1 MRKFA
6 LVIFNENSQI
16 IDRINIDLVQNPTG
30 FGFSLNI
37 STIKTDVIEV
47 VTKCV
52 QNLQPIKL
60 NVLFA
65 KGNVYQKSETIRRF
79 IEQYTNSNKMAL
91 EYDNGVLLKY
101 IDCLVQDFDLSEKDE
116 FQSLTIPI
124 TIKPLSPFYRIVSN
138 EITIKP
144 AESGKAYPHGYPYGY
159 GSGTIENNE
168 IKNTYIKEI
177 PLVITIYGEMSNPL
191 IVLKDEDDEIYDTLE
206 FEALTLAEGEHI
218 IIDSINRKIKLWRSG
233 VYIDG
238 YNYLNPE
245 HSSFLYAK
253 GNITSKLSV
262 NLNPSLD
269 GYLTA
274 NFRLYGI

>member
-1 MRKFA
+1 MF
-6 LVIFNENSQI
+6 
-16 IDRINIDLVQNPTG
+16 
-30 FGFSLNI
+30 
-37 STIKTDVIEV
+37 IK
-47 VTKCV
+47 
-52 QNLQPIKL
+52 
-60 NVLFA
+60 
-65 KGNVYQKSETIRRF
+65 KSETIRRF

-218 IIDSINRKIKLWRSG
+218 IIDSINRK
-233 VYIDG
+233 
-238 YNYLNPE
+238 N
-245 HSSFLYAK
+245 
-253 GNITSKLSV
+253 
-262 NLNPSLD
+262 
-269 GYLTA
+269 
-274 NFRLYGI
+274 